1 MSWICR
7 NCETENPDTL
17 DVCEVCET
25 HAPKIVDFQYDK
37 VLSGKPI
44 IIRWKTEYCENISIC
59 YKGETIDVSGK
70 ETYSIDTPDEQ
81 DISFMLSNSETTTRI
96 VSFTMD
102 FIERPR
108 IEFASDKS
116 KLKKDRKEVA
126 VLSWHIENAKSAILI
141 SRDEM
146 IEIPLIGKQE
156 VCPNVT
162 SDYKIETLALDGET
176 SFTEK
181 LQIGIFDECAIEFK
195 ADKYYVFPTIPV
207 VLSWN
212 VTNAKKVWLDSE
224 EVEATGKKVVEQEKA
239 TTYILSAEDE
249 FGTKSKRIDIQM
261 LPIPLVK
268 TLLVP
273 TPNIVHNM
281 SVTIQQPRYNVNV
294 KFPQIDIGWITTEVP
309 KVPSL
314 TELGLNMELSPP
326 LPKFN
331 LMSSIKKVFN
341 HILRK

>member
-44 IIRWKTEYCENISIC
+44 IIRWKTEYCENVSIC

-70 ETYSIDTPDEQ
+70 ETYGIDTPDEQ

-162 SDYKIETLALDGET
+162 SDYKIETLALDGKT

-181 LQIGIFDECAIEFK
+181 LQIGVFDECNIEF
-195 ADKYYVFPTIPV
+195 ASDKKYVFPTIPV
-207 VLSWN
+207 LLTWN
-212 VTNAKKVWLDSE
+212 VANAKKVWLDSE
-224 EVEATGKKVVEQEKA
+224 EVEATGKKVVEPEKA

-249 FGTKSKRIDIQM
+249 FGTKNKRIEIQM
-261 LPIPLVK
+261 LPILQIK

-294 KFPQIDIGWITTEVP
+294 KFPQIDIGWIKLDIP
-309 KVPSL
+309 KVEPFKGIKLDEESF
-314 TELGLNMELSPP
+314 PP
-326 LPKFN
+326 IPKFN
-331 LMSSIKKVFN
+331 LISSIKKVFDY
-341 HILRK
+341 IIRK